1 MSDDKKLWNDFR
13 RGDDRALSAIYHQNV
28 VLLYRYGQKFT
39 TDNELVEDTIQ
50 ELFCDLI
57 TKKESLGETDN
68 IRYYLLASLRRRLNR
83 NLKSQAG
90 NKENKE
96 REEPNFEIV
105 YSAEYEIIN
114 KEELSQR
121 EQMVRVGLKKLS
133 PKQREIL
140 YYKYTCEFNYAQI
153 CKIMNLKYDS
163 ARKQLYRALD
173 ALKEVL
179 SSNKEMLILFGLF
192 SKKFTK
198 SMILLKNFCNS

>member
-1 MSDDKKLWNDFR
+1 MSDDKKLWDDFR
-13 RGDDRALSAIYHQNV
+13 RGDDCALSAIYHQNV

-39 TDNELVEDTIQ
+39 TDNELIEDTIQ

-57 TKKESLGETDN
+57 TKKGSLGETDN
-68 IRYYLLASLRRRLNR
+68 IRYYLLASMRRRLNR
-83 NLKSQAG
+83 NLKSAAG
-90 NKENKE
+90 NKEKKE
-96 REEPNFEIV
+96 REQPNIEIV

-121 EQMVRVGLKKLS
+121 EQMVRDGLKKLS

-140 YYKYTCEFNYAQI
+140 YYKYTCEFSYEQI

-179 SSNKEMLILFGLF
+179 SGHKEILILFRIL
-192 SKKFTK
+192 SKRFTN
-198 SMILLKNFCNS
+198 SMMRLKDLR